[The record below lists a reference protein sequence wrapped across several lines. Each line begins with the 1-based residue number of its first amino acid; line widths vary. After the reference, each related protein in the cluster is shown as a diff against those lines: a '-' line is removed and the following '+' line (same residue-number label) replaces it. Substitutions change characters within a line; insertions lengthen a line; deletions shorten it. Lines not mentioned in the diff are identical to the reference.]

1 MMIKTIPVTYRA
13 GVFVPLTAVKEIAE
27 ETILEIAVHLPPQT
41 EDEFQDETEYTL
53 AENLALLQQTSGML
67 RSDLSADEIHYLVES
82 PQLAEESIWL
92 ALEPVL

>member
-1 MMIKTIPVTYRA
+1 MIKMIPVTYRA

-41 EDEFQDETEYTL
+41 DAQFQTETEYGL

-67 RSDLSADEIHYLVES
+67 RSDLSADEIRYLTES
-82 PQLAEESIWL
+82 PELAEESIWL
-92 ALEPVL
+92 ELEAAL